1 MAEEKENEEGE
12 KTEQP
17 SQKKK
22 DKFKEEGT
30 FAISKE
36 FGHLAVLI
44 SLYYLFNNSQ
54 IFFSSFQRIFS
65 YYFSQLEGSNFELEL
80 KSVLFKTTGIILII
94 AVFLI
99 LVYGAQTR
107 FSFTGKK
114 LKWNFKFLNIV
125 SGIMKMFSF
134 KIVIEFIKTFA
145 KVFFLFTAVT
155 LGANE
160 QIQEIFLSTNIHIES
175 FFPLFIKNIKSI
187 LKYTILYFT
196 LISGFDFG
204 ITLYKHLKKLKM
216 DKKEIKDEH
225 KEQEGD
231 PKVKSKRKEI
241 QKENLKKL
249 AEKTVPNS
257 DFIVTNPEH
266 FAIAIDWK
274 DKKKNPKI
282 AAKGMDLIAQH
293 IKNIAYKS
301 AVPVIR
307 SPLLARKLYA
317 ELEVGDYIKKNHF
330 KAIAKIIMFLK
341 KQEMEGKKIKEH
353 TIN

>member
-1 MAEEKENEEGE
+1 MAEEKEEEQSE

-22 DKFKEEGT
+22 DKFREEGT

-44 SLYYLFNNSQ
+44 SLYYLFNNSL
-54 IFFSSFQRIFS
+54 FFFQSFQGIFS
-65 YYFSQLEGSNFELEL
+65 YYFSQLEGANFKLEL
-80 KSVLFKTTGIILII
+80 RSVLFKTTGIILII
-94 AVFLI
+94 AIFLI
-99 LVYGAQTR
+99 FIYGLQTR
-107 FSFTGKK
+107 FAFTSKK

-125 SGIMKMFSF
+125 SGIFKIFSF

-175 FFPLFIKNIKSI
+175 FFPIFIKNMKSI

-204 ITLYKHLKKLKM
+204 IILYKHMKKLKM
-216 DKKEIKDEH
+216 DKKEMKDEH

-231 PKVKSKRKEI
+231 PKIKGKRKEI
-241 QKENLKKL
+241 QKENLKNL
-249 AEKTVPNS
+249 IEKVVPKS

-266 FAIAIDWK
+266 FAVAIDWQ

-282 AAKGMDLIAQH
+282 AAKGMDLVAQH
-293 IKNIAYKS
+293 IKNIASKNS
-301 AVPVIR
+301 VPIIR

-317 ELEVGDYIKKNHF
+317 ELEVGDYINKTHF
-330 KAIAKIIMFLK
+330 KAVAKIIMFLK
-341 KQEMEGKKIKEH
+341 KQEMEGKKIREH